1 MSLFGR
7 IPFWTP
13 TRFPE
18 AICPRYGPVYI
29 DDIDFSSTLIWYH
42 TYTRTCRHKLTHPHI
57 HDTKRVGSIDWHIHI
72 NILLIPTA
80 AISQTAAIC
89 ITVNDWLA
97 ETNFTLQQV
106 CNIFT
111 FQKLLFCRKQI
122 PAEWNQ
128 LDEVLPGIHRLYTD
142 RNSTDKQNKNTHIHG
157 NTKLGRAN
165 KNKNK
170 WCPHFKNNFT
180 NPSLFIGKIWTPLP
194 NLFFGKLEKLNKG
207 ERENLNWKLQFS

>member
-1 MSLFGR
+1 MSLFGC

-29 DDIDFSSTLIWYH
+29 DDINFSGTLIWYH

-57 HDTKRVGSIDWHIHI
+57 HNTKRAGSIDWHIHI

-97 ETNFTLQQV
+97 ETNFTAGLQYIYFSKITLLQKA
-106 CNIFT
+106 NICGIKST
-111 FQKLLFCRKQI
+111 RRRTSWDTDYILIEIVQI
-122 PAEWNQ
+122 SK
-128 LDEVLPGIHRLYTD
+128 T
-142 RNSTDKQNKNTHIHG
+142 KTHIYMETQ
-157 NTKLGRAN
+157 N
-165 KNKNK
+165 
-170 WCPHFKNNFT
+170 
-180 NPSLFIGKIWTPLP
+180 
-194 NLFFGKLEKLNKG
+194 
-207 ERENLNWKLQFS
+207 